1 MGSAGFH
8 GVSWLEVRSSDWD
21 SRTEKCNVIL
31 VVTSQHPGVAGRSN
45 GSVSKS
51 GGPRI
56 FNWFCISAACA
67 AVAGATRFG

>member
-8 GVSWLEVRSSDWD
+8 GFEVRSSDWD
-21 SRTEKCNVIL
+21 SRTETCNVIL
-31 VVTSQHPGVAGRSN
+31 VVTIASWLGGGSN

-51 GGPRI
+51 GGPSI
-56 FNWFCISAACA
+56 FNWFRIFAACA